1 MQMRSQPAPPPFHR
15 FFAEQAPRVGR
26 FLRGML
32 PAEDAEECLQETF
45 LAALRAYDRFDGAN
59 PSAWVLT
66 IARRK
71 AIDAARAGRR
81 RPIPVDP
88 GEHPVAVAPG
98 SDPDPDGEIWA
109 EVAAL
114 PPKQR
119 AAVLLRFAL
128 DMPHREVGAVLGC
141 SEAAARRN
149 LHEAIAK
156 LREQR
161 IGRVA

>member
-1 MQMRSQPAPPPFHR
+1 MQMRSRPAPPPFHS

-32 PAEDAEECLQETF
+32 PSEDAEECLQETF
-45 LAALRAYDRFDGAN
+45 LAALRSWERFDGAN

-71 AIDAARAGRR
+71 AIDAARAGGR
-81 RPIPVDP
+81 RPLPVDP
-88 GEHPVAVAPG
+88 GEHLALAAS
-98 SDPDPDGEIWA
+98 SDPAEPGEVWG
-109 EVAAL
+109 EVAEL

-128 DMPHREVGAVLGC
+128 DMPHREIGAVLGC
-141 SEAAARRN
+141 SEAAARRS
-149 LHEAIAK
+149 LHEAVVK
-156 LREQR
+156 LRQR
-161 IGRVA
+161 RVGRAA